1 MGNRSTRLWLI
12 AGVWAAHLLA
22 SRMVSAQESEKIPL
36 ERFKPIYFLLGRP
49 HAKIQISFK
58 VQLLRN
64 TPVFFAYSQLLI
76 GDLLVADPGF
86 RDVNYNPEVFYRL
99 RLSPESEN
107 GFDFS
112 PYEHESNGK
121 GGEFERAWDRAYIR
135 YHADLAVTDNRR
147 LFWAFKAWVPLY
159 FKPANQDLAQFRGL
173 WELGLTISVF
183 QKESIEDTEFSL
195 RLYPGGKL
203 LIDPSQGG
211 QELTFVSKVCHSS
224 FVPRFVAQLF
234 HGHGENLIDYRENR
248 MGFRLG
254 LGF

>member
-1 MGNRSTRLWLI
+1 MENWSGRLRLI

-22 SRMVSAQESEKIPL
+22 STIGSAQEPEKIPL

-58 VQLLRN
+58 VQLLRKA
-64 TPVFFAYSQLLI
+64 PIFFAYSQLLI

-86 RDVNYNPEVFYRL
+86 RDVNYNPEFFYRL
-99 RLSPESEN
+99 RFSPESET

-121 GGEFERAWDRAYIR
+121 GGGFERAWDRAYIR
-135 YHADLAVTDNRR
+135 YHADFAGPERSR
-147 LFWAFKAWVPLY
+147 FAWAFKVWVPLY

-173 WELGLTISVF
+173 WELGVTLSGF
-183 QKESIEDTEFSL
+183 PGGCFEDTDIGL

-203 LIDPSQGG
+203 LIDPTQGG
-211 QELTFVSKVCHSS
+211 QELTFLSKFSHSS
-224 FVPRFVAQLF
+224 FVPRFVAQFF
-234 HGHGENLIDYRENR
+234 HGHGENLIDYREDR
-248 MGFRLG
+248 TGIRLG
-254 LGF
+254 VGF